1 MANQDAAPDYIEIEA
16 QMKRM
21 DDTALQRLGAEY
33 HSLTDRTQALVR
45 AEYARRSLEA
55 PLVAEEPEVDGGG
68 GVTVLRRYRDSSEAA
83 LARSVLES
91 AGIACFLRDENTVR
105 IDWLWSNLMGGI
117 RLQVADSDVEAAQ
130 AILSQPIP
138 ETIAMEGQ
146 PDFQQPSCP
155 RCQSL
160 DISFETLDAKVG
172 ATSILLLGFP
182 LPSPVEKGLWHCHT
196 CDCTWTDDGAEE
208 DVGIA

>member
-1 MANQDAAPDYIEIEA
+1 MPHNDATPDYLEIEA
-16 QMKRM
+16 RMKRM
-21 DDTALQRLGAEY
+21 DHAALERVGASY
-33 HSLTDRTQALVR
+33 DSLTDQAKALVR
-45 AEYARRSLEA
+45 AEYARRSLEP
-55 PLVAEEPEVDGGG
+55 PLVEEEPEQNGE
-68 GVTVLRRYRDSSEAA
+68 GVTVLRRYRDSAEAA

-117 RLQVADSDVEAAQ
+117 RLQVADRDVEAAE

-138 ETIAMEGQ
+138 ETIVMDGQ
-146 PDFQQPSCP
+146 DDFQQPSCP
-155 RCQSL
+155 RCHSL

-182 LPSPVEKGLWHCHT
+182 LPSPVTNDYWHCHA
-196 CDCTWTDDGAEE
+196 CGCNWTDDSE
-208 DVGIA
+208 DEGDREG